1 MSKEITKAIILQE
14 IQDKFKLR
22 DFEPAKFLFEETVIP
37 VYEISEHLQHW
48 ATYQRT
54 VSVTSTGAIAIKII
68 PPNEKWLL
76 RAYSVIFV
84 TGVYTVAGAYILRRD
99 RALGTDFSYLDLTAA
114 QSVSYLR
121 TLPEP
126 VTLEAGDTL
135 LVNIDGYTST
145 GDLTLHIDYRKEE
158 IR

>member
-1 MSKEITKAIILQE
+1 
-14 IQDKFKLR
+14 
-22 DFEPAKFLFEETVIP
+22 
-37 VYEISEHLQHW
+37 
-48 ATYQRT
+48 
-54 VSVTSTGAIAIKII
+54 
-68 PPNEKWLL
+68 
-76 RAYSVIFV
+76 V